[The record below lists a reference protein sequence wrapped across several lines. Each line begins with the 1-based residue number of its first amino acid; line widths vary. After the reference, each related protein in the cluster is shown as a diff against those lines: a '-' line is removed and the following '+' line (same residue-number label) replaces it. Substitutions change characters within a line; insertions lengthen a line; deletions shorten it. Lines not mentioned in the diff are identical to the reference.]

1 MKTRDNTLEV
11 NGLSA
16 QYGLVPAIND
26 VNLCVEKGCITTII
40 GANGA
45 GKSTVIKTIC
55 GLVKPRGGVV
65 KLFGESVTGL
75 SPDKM
80 LTKGLAVVPEGRRLF
95 GGMTLLENLE
105 LGAYA
110 RTDHVEIKNDLA
122 RTLELFPD
130 LKNRLSQPAKSF
142 SGGQQ
147 QMIAVAR
154 ALMSDPKILLLDEP
168 TVGLSPV
175 FVDRI
180 SEIIKDISSKGVDIL
195 LIEQNVQVA
204 LSISDYGYVLENG
217 QVQLNDT
224 AANLSKNEAVQ
235 AAYLGG

>member
-1 MKTRDNTLEV
+1 MNNKDTLEV
-11 NGLSA
+11 KNLSA
-16 QYGLVPAIND
+16 QYGLVPAIDNISLS
-26 VNLCVEKGCITTII
+26 VKKGSVTTLI

-45 GKSTVIKTIC
+45 GKSTVIKAIC
-55 GLVKPRGGVV
+55 GLVKPSAGTVE
-65 KLFGESVTGL
+65 LFGETVTGL
-75 SPDKM
+75 SPDQM
-80 LTKGLAVVPEGRRLF
+80 VTRGLAVVPEGRRLF
-95 GGMTLLENLE
+95 GSMTVLENLE

-110 RTDHVEIKNDLA
+110 RNDETEIKEDLT
-122 RTLELFPD
+122 RILDLFPD
-130 LKNRLSQPAKSF
+130 LKDRLAEPAKSF

-154 ALMSDPKILLLDEP
+154 ALMSAPRILLLDEP

-180 SEIIKDISSKGVDIL
+180 AKIIRDISSRGVDIL
-195 LIEQNVQVA
+195 LVEQNVQVA

-217 QVQLNDT
+217 RVSLNDT
-224 AANLSKNEAVQ
+224 AENLVKDEGVQ

>member
-1 MKTRDNTLEV
+1 MNNKDTLEV
-11 NGLSA
+11 KHLSA
-16 QYGLVPAIND
+16 QYGLVPAIDNISLS
-26 VNLCVEKGCITTII
+26 VKKGSVTTLI

-45 GKSTVIKTIC
+45 GKSTVIKAIC
-55 GLVKPRGGVV
+55 GLVKPSAGTVE
-65 KLFGESVTGL
+65 LFGETVTGL
-75 SPDKM
+75 SPDQM
-80 LTKGLAVVPEGRRLF
+80 VTRGLAVVPEGRRLF
-95 GGMTLLENLE
+95 GSMTVLENLE

-110 RTDHVEIKNDLA
+110 RNDETEIKEDLT
-122 RTLELFPD
+122 RILDLFPD
-130 LKNRLSQPAKSF
+130 LKDRLAEPAKSF

-154 ALMSDPKILLLDEP
+154 ALMSAPRILLLDEP

-180 SEIIKDISSKGVDIL
+180 AKIIRDISSRGVDIL
-195 LIEQNVQVA
+195 LVEQNVQVA

-217 QVQLNDT
+217 RVSLNDT
-224 AANLSKNEAVQ
+224 AENLVKDEGVQ

>member
-1 MKTRDNTLEV
+1 MTLKTNTLELD
-11 NGLSA
+11 GISA
-16 QYGLVPAIND
+16 RYGTVPAINNI
-26 VNLCVEKGCITTII
+26 NLIVPNGSITTLI

-55 GLVKPRGGVV
+55 GLLKPSKGVV
-65 KLFGESVTGL
+65 KLFDETVTGL

-80 LTKGLAVVPEGRRLF
+80 LTRGLSVVPEGRRLF
-95 GGMTLLENLE
+95 GEMTALENLH

-110 RTDHVEIKNDLA
+110 RNDEIEIKHDLD
-122 RTLELFPD
+122 RILELFPD
-130 LKNRLSQPAKSF
+130 LKDRLEEPAKSF

-154 ALMSDPKILLLDEP
+154 ALMSAPKILLLDEP
-168 TVGLSPV
+168 TIGLSPV

-180 SEIIKDISSKGVDIL
+180 TSIIKDISTKGVDIL
-195 LIEQNVQVA
+195 LIEQNVHVA
-204 LSISDYGYVLENG
+204 LSVADYGYVLENG
-217 QVQLNDT
+217 EVLLHDT
-224 AANLSKNEAVQ
+224 VDNLSKDPSVQ

>member
-1 MKTRDNTLEV
+1 MTLKNNTLEAR
-11 NGLSA
+11 NLSA
-16 QYGLVPAIND
+16 QYGTVPAIND
-26 VNLCVEKGCITTII
+26 VTLCVEKGCVTTLI

-55 GLVKPRGGVV
+55 GLVKPSGGVV

-75 SPDKM
+75 TPDKM
-80 LTKGLAVVPEGRRLF
+80 LTKGLSVVPEGRRLF
-95 GGMTLLENLE
+95 GEMTVLENLQ

-110 RTDHVEIKNDLA
+110 RQDDAGIKEDLS
-122 RTLELFPD
+122 RILDLFPD
-130 LKNRLSQPAKSF
+130 LKNRLTEPAKSF

-180 SEIIKDISSKGVDIL
+180 AQIIKDISSNGVDIL

-217 QVQLNDT
+217 KVILNDT
-224 AANLSKNEAVQ
+224 SVNLSKNEKVK